1 MCILKETAHKKCT
14 ALRPAVF
21 KAMVNR
27 DLYQECKIKT
37 AEITWLLPY
46 LKFALQTF
54 LSTAVPARSLRC
66 EFITLRNSVKS
77 QIGNCQEPLIPAFL
91 IDFFMEVNMKKI
103 MVSCF
108 AFACAAGAFAQEYP
122 DANATNPEKMQWQQ
136 GFPPPKEKTLHA
148 ADGSYFNFPGLRY
161 SVNHM
166 QEFSVTRTVPAAKEK
181 LYSVKTKYDENID
194 SITFTPWDSDKEMT
208 FSQSLA
214 ANYTD
219 GIIIMHKGKI
229 IYEKYPAGLKPDG
242 VHAAMS
248 VSKSFTGTIA
258 SILVAEGVLDPS
270 KTVAEYIPE
279 LKDSGFADA
288 TVRQVMDMTTAIQY
302 SEDYNDPNAEVWKY
316 SAAGNVFRPADYK
329 GPQNYY
335 EYLATVK
342 KIDGQEHGEEF
353 GYRTVNT
360 ELLAWI
366 NSRVTGKGLTELI
379 SEKIWK
385 PLGAHYDGYY
395 QVDPS
400 GIAFAGGGFSLN
412 LRDMAMFGE
421 MMRNGGK
428 LNGKQIIP
436 EKAVKDIATGGSDAE
451 YKAVFA
457 KGGEYPKLDG
467 WSYHNM
473 WWITNNPHGA
483 YMARGVHG
491 QAIYIDPAAEM
502 VIARFASTY
511 LASNKYIDPLSI
523 PAYEAVAD
531 YLMKK

>member
-1 MCILKETAHKKCT
+1 MFFACRDFYILE
-14 ALRPAVF
+14 
-21 KAMVNR
+21 
-27 DLYQECKIKT
+27 E
-37 AEITWLLPY
+37 
-46 LKFALQTF
+46 
-54 LSTAVPARSLRC
+54 S
-66 EFITLRNSVKS
+66 
-77 QIGNCQEPLIPAFL
+77 
-91 IDFFMEVNMKKI
+91 MKKFI
-103 MVSCF
+103 IGFTVLVCLSF
-108 AFACAAGAFAQEYP
+108 AFSQNYP
-122 DANATNPEKMQWQQ
+122 NASDSNPEKMQWMQ
-136 GFPPPKEKTLHA
+136 GFPPAKEKTLHA
-148 ADGSYFNFPGLRY
+148 QDGSYFVFPGLRY

-166 QEFSVTRTVPAAKEK
+166 QEFSLTRTVSAPKEK
-181 LYSVKTKYDENID
+181 LYSVKTKYDDKID
-194 SITFTPWDSDKEMT
+194 SIMFTPWDSDKPMT
-208 FSQSLA
+208 FAESLD

-219 GIIIMHKGKI
+219 GIVILHKGKI
-229 IYEKYPAGLKPDG
+229 IYEKYPAGLKQDG

-258 SILVAEGVLDPS
+258 AILVSEGILDPS
-270 KTVAEYIPE
+270 KKVSEYIPE

-302 SEDYNDPNAEVWKY
+302 SEDYNNPDAEVWKY
-316 SAAGNVFRPADYK
+316 SASGNVFRPSDYK

-342 KIDGQEHGEEF
+342 KIDGQEHGEKF

-421 MMRNGGK
+421 MLRNGGK

-436 EKAVKDIATGGSDAE
+436 ESAALDIAKGGSTQE
-451 YKAVFA
+451 YKEVFA
-457 KGGEYPKLDG
+457 KSGEYPKLKD

-473 WWITNNPHGA
+473 WWITNNSHGA

-491 QAIYIDPAAEM
+491 QAIYIDPKAEM

-531 YLMKK
+531 YLLKK

>member
-1 MCILKETAHKKCT
+1 MKK
-14 ALRPAVF
+14 
-21 KAMVNR
+21 
-27 DLYQECKIKT
+27 QI
-37 AEITWLLPY
+37 LLPVV
-46 LKFALQTF
+46 FF
-54 LSTAVPARSLRC
+54 
-66 EFITLRNSVKS
+66 SVLFS
-77 QIGNCQEPLIPAFL
+77 
-91 IDFFMEVNMKKI
+91 
-103 MVSCF
+103 
-108 AFACAAGAFAQEYP
+108 FAQSYP
-122 DANATNPEKMQWQQ
+122 DADETNPEKMQWQQ
-136 GFPPPKEKTLHA
+136 GFPPLPEKTLHA
-148 ADGSYFNFPGLRY
+148 ADGSYFTFPGLRY

-166 QEFSVTRTVPAAKEK
+166 QEFSLTRTVPGAKEN
-181 LYSVKTKYDENID
+181 LYSVKTKYDDAID
-194 SITFTPWDSDKEMT
+194 NITFTPWNSDTEMT
-208 FSQSLA
+208 FAQSLD

-229 IYEKYPAGLKPDG
+229 IYEKYPAGLKQDG

-258 SILVAEGVLDPS
+258 AILEAEGVLDPS

-279 LKDSGFADA
+279 LKDSGFGDA
-288 TVRQVMDMTTAIQY
+288 TVRQVMDMTTSIQY

-329 GPQNYY
+329 GPENYY

-342 KIDGQEHGEEF
+342 KIPGQEHGEKF
-353 GYRTVNT
+353 GYKTVNT

-366 NSRVTGKGLTELI
+366 NSRVTGKSLTELI

-385 PLGAHYDGYY
+385 PMGAHYDGYY

-400 GIAFAGGGFSLN
+400 GIAFAGGGFNLN

-428 LNGKQIIP
+428 LNGKQVIP
-436 EKAVKDIATGGSDAE
+436 ASAAKDIATGGSGKE
-451 YKAVFA
+451 YKENFA
-457 KGGEYPKLDG
+457 KGGEYPALEN

-473 WWITNNPHGA
+473 WWITNNSHGA

-491 QAIYIDPAAEM
+491 QAIYVDPAAQM

>member
-1 MCILKETAHKKCT
+1 
-14 ALRPAVF
+14 
-21 KAMVNR
+21 
-27 DLYQECKIKT
+27 
-37 AEITWLLPY
+37 
-46 LKFALQTF
+46 
-54 LSTAVPARSLRC
+54 
-66 EFITLRNSVKS
+66 
-77 QIGNCQEPLIPAFL
+77 
-91 IDFFMEVNMKKI
+91 MKKTI
-103 MVSCF
+103 LVCAAVAGAAT
-108 AFACAAGAFAQEYP
+108 AFAKNYPSAAE
-122 DANATNPEKMQWQQ
+122 TNPEKMQWMQ
-136 GFPPPKEKTLHA
+136 GFPPPADKTLHA
-148 ADGSYFNFPGLRY
+148 TDGSYFMFPGLRY

-166 QEFSVTRTVPAAKEK
+166 QEFSPTRTVPCAKEK
-181 LYSVKTKYDENID
+181 QYTVKTKYDANID
-194 SITFTPWDSDKEMT
+194 SIRFTPWDSDTEMT
-208 FSQSLA
+208 FAESLD

-229 IYEKYPAGLKPDG
+229 IYEKYPAGLKADG

-258 SILVAEGVLDPS
+258 AILVSEGVLDPS
-270 KTVAEYIPE
+270 KKVREYIPE

-288 TVRQVMDMTTAIQY
+288 TVRQVMDMTTAIKY
-302 SEDYNDPNAEVWKY
+302 SEDYNDPNADVWNY
-316 SAAGNVFRPADYK
+316 STAGTVFRPADYK
-329 GPQNYY
+329 GPENFY
-335 EYLATVK
+335 EYLATVQ

-366 NSRVTGKGLTELI
+366 CSRVTGQKLTELI
-379 SEKIWK
+379 SERIWK

-395 QVDPS
+395 QLDPS
-400 GIAFAGGGFSLN
+400 GITFAGGGFNLN

-428 LNGKQIIP
+428 LNGRQIIP
-436 EKAVKDIATGGSDAE
+436 AAAAHDIATGGSDEA

-473 WWITNNPHGA
+473 WWITNNAHGA
-483 YMARGVHG
+483 YMARGVYG

-511 LASNKYIDPLSI
+511 LASNKYIDPTSL

>member
-1 MCILKETAHKKCT
+1 
-14 ALRPAVF
+14 
-21 KAMVNR
+21 
-27 DLYQECKIKT
+27 
-37 AEITWLLPY
+37 
-46 LKFALQTF
+46 
-54 LSTAVPARSLRC
+54 
-66 EFITLRNSVKS
+66 
-77 QIGNCQEPLIPAFL
+77 
-91 IDFFMEVNMKKI
+91 MKKFI
-103 MVSCF
+103 LGFM
-108 AFACAAGAFAQEYP
+108 AFFCVTGAFSQNYP
-122 DANATNPEKMQWQQ
+122 NASDSNPEKMQWMQ
-136 GFPPPKEKTLHA
+136 GFPPAKEKTLYA
-148 ADGSYFNFPGLRY
+148 QDGSYFVFPGLRY
-161 SVNHM
+161 SVNHI
-166 QEFSVTRTVPAAKEK
+166 QEFSPTRTVPAPKEK
-181 LYSVKTKYDENID
+181 LYCVKTKYDDKID
-194 SITFTPWDSDKEMT
+194 SVVFTPWDSDEPMT
-208 FSQSLA
+208 FAQSLD

-219 GIIIMHKGKI
+219 GIVILHKGKI
-229 IYEKYPAGLKPDG
+229 VYEKYPAGLKQDG

-258 SILVAEGVLDPS
+258 SILVSEGILDPS
-270 KTVAEYIPE
+270 KKVSEYIPE

-302 SEDYNDPNAEVWKY
+302 SENYNDPNAEVWKY
-316 SAAGNVFRPADYK
+316 SASGNVFRPSDYK
-329 GPQNYY
+329 GPENYY

-342 KIDGQEHGEEF
+342 KIDGQEHGEKF

-421 MMRNGGK
+421 MLRNGGK
-428 LNGKQIIP
+428 LNGKQVIP
-436 EKAVKDIATGGSDAE
+436 ERAALDIAKGGSTQE
-451 YKAVFA
+451 YKDVFA
-457 KGGEYPKLDG
+457 KSAEYPKLKD

-473 WWITNNPHGA
+473 WWITNNSHGA

-491 QAIYIDPAAEM
+491 QAIYIDPKAEM

>member
-1 MCILKETAHKKCT
+1 MKAGLNIHSHAFFVVS
-14 ALRPAVF
+14 ARRLRPPRFRSNA
-21 KAMVNR
+21 
-27 DLYQECKIKT
+27 
-37 AEITWLLPY
+37 AELNFWRNPM
-46 LKFALQTF
+46 
-54 LSTAVPARSLRC
+54 RMRN
-66 EFITLRNSVKS
+66 FITGVL
-77 QIGNCQEPLIPAFL
+77 
-91 IDFFMEVNMKKI
+91 FMALTASI
-103 MVSCF
+103 
-108 AFACAAGAFAQEYP
+108 FAQDYP
-122 DANATNPEKMQWQQ
+122 DAKATNPDTMRWMK
-136 GFPPPKEKTLHA
+136 GFPPPPDRTLHA
-148 ADGSYFNFPGLRY
+148 ADGSFFNFPGLRY

-166 QEFSVTRTVPAAKEK
+166 QEFSPTRTVPAAKEK
-181 LYSVKTKYDENID
+181 LYSVKTKYDSKIG
-194 SITFTPWDSDKEMT
+194 SLTFVPWDSDAPMT
-208 FSQSLA
+208 IDESLD

-219 GIIIMHKGKI
+219 GFIVMHKGRI
-229 IYEKYPAGLKPDG
+229 VYEKYPAGLRPDG

-248 VSKSFTGTIA
+248 VSKSFTGTVA

-270 KTVAEYIPE
+270 KKVAEYIPE
-279 LKDSGFADA
+279 LRDSGFADA

-302 SEDYNDPNAEVWKY
+302 SEDYNDPNAEVWAY

-342 KIDGQEHGEEF
+342 KIPGQEHGEEF

-366 NSRVTGKGLTELI
+366 VSRVTDTGLAQLV

-385 PLGAHYDGYY
+385 PLGAHHDGYY
-395 QVDPS
+395 LTDPS

-421 MMRNGGK
+421 MMRSGGK
-428 LNGKQIIP
+428 LNGRQIIP
-436 EKAVKDIATGGSDAE
+436 EAAVADIRDGGRNTGSRKA
-451 YKAVFA
+451 FA
-457 KGGEYPKLDG
+457 AGGEYPRLDG
-467 WSYHNM
+467 WSYRDM
-473 WWITNNPHGA
+473 WWITNNAHGA

-491 QAIYIDPAAEM
+491 RAIYIDPAAEM

>member
-1 MCILKETAHKKCT
+1 
-14 ALRPAVF
+14 
-21 KAMVNR
+21 
-27 DLYQECKIKT
+27 
-37 AEITWLLPY
+37 
-46 LKFALQTF
+46 
-54 LSTAVPARSLRC
+54 
-66 EFITLRNSVKS
+66 
-77 QIGNCQEPLIPAFL
+77 
-91 IDFFMEVNMKKI
+91 MKKFI
-103 MVSCF
+103 LGFM
-108 AFACAAGAFAQEYP
+108 AFFCVTGAFSQNYP
-122 DANATNPEKMQWQQ
+122 NASDSNPEKMQWMQ
-136 GFPPPKEKTLHA
+136 GFPPAKEKTLYA
-148 ADGSYFNFPGLRY
+148 QDGSYFVFPGLRY
-161 SVNHM
+161 SVNHI
-166 QEFSVTRTVPAAKEK
+166 QEFSPTRTVPAPKEK
-181 LYSVKTKYDENID
+181 LYCVKTKYDDKID
-194 SITFTPWDSDKEMT
+194 SVVFTPWDSDEPMT
-208 FSQSLA
+208 FAQSLD

-219 GIIIMHKGKI
+219 GIIILHKGKI
-229 IYEKYPAGLKPDG
+229 VYEKYPAGLKQDG

-258 SILVAEGVLDPS
+258 SILVSEGILDPS
-270 KTVAEYIPE
+270 KKVSEYIPE

-302 SEDYNDPNAEVWKY
+302 SENYNDPNAEVWKY
-316 SAAGNVFRPADYK
+316 SASGNVFRPSDYK
-329 GPQNYY
+329 GPENYY

-342 KIDGQEHGEEF
+342 KIDGQEHGEKF

-421 MMRNGGK
+421 MLRNGGK

-436 EKAVKDIATGGSDAE
+436 ESAALDIAKGGSTQD
-451 YKAVFA
+451 YKEVFA
-457 KGGEYPKLDG
+457 KSEEYPKLKD

-473 WWITNNPHGA
+473 WWITNNSHGA

-491 QAIYIDPAAEM
+491 QAIYIDPKAEM

-531 YLMKK
+531 YLLKK

>member
-1 MCILKETAHKKCT
+1 
-14 ALRPAVF
+14 
-21 KAMVNR
+21 
-27 DLYQECKIKT
+27 
-37 AEITWLLPY
+37 
-46 LKFALQTF
+46 
-54 LSTAVPARSLRC
+54 
-66 EFITLRNSVKS
+66 
-77 QIGNCQEPLIPAFL
+77 
-91 IDFFMEVNMKKI
+91 MKKFI
-103 MVSCF
+103 LGFM
-108 AFACAAGAFAQEYP
+108 AFFCVTGAFSQNYP
-122 DANATNPEKMQWQQ
+122 NASDSNPEKMQWMQ
-136 GFPPPKEKTLHA
+136 GFPPAKEKTLHA
-148 ADGSYFNFPGLRY
+148 QDGSYFVFPGLRY
-161 SVNHM
+161 SVNHI
-166 QEFSVTRTVPAAKEK
+166 QEFSPTRTVPAPKEK
-181 LYSVKTKYDENID
+181 LYCVKTKYDDKID
-194 SITFTPWDSDKEMT
+194 SVVFTPWDSDEPMT
-208 FSQSLA
+208 FAQSLD

-219 GIIIMHKGKI
+219 GIIILHKGKI
-229 IYEKYPAGLKPDG
+229 VYEKYPAGLKQDG

-258 SILVAEGVLDPS
+258 SILVSEGILDPS
-270 KTVAEYIPE
+270 KKVSEYIPE

-316 SAAGNVFRPADYK
+316 SASGNVFRPSDYK
-329 GPQNYY
+329 GPENYY

-342 KIDGQEHGEEF
+342 KIDGQEHGEKF

-421 MMRNGGK
+421 MLRNGGK
-428 LNGKQIIP
+428 FNGKQVIP
-436 EKAVKDIATGGSDAE
+436 ENAALDIAKGGSTQE
-451 YKAVFA
+451 YKDVFA
-457 KGGEYPKLDG
+457 KSGEYPKLKD

-473 WWITNNPHGA
+473 WWITNNSHGA

-491 QAIYIDPAAEM
+491 QAIYIDPKAEM

>member
-1 MCILKETAHKKCT
+1 
-14 ALRPAVF
+14 
-21 KAMVNR
+21 
-27 DLYQECKIKT
+27 
-37 AEITWLLPY
+37 
-46 LKFALQTF
+46 
-54 LSTAVPARSLRC
+54 
-66 EFITLRNSVKS
+66 
-77 QIGNCQEPLIPAFL
+77 
-91 IDFFMEVNMKKI
+91 MKKFI
-103 MVSCF
+103 LGSM
-108 AFACAAGAFAQEYP
+108 AFFCVTGAFSQNYP
-122 DANATNPEKMQWQQ
+122 NASDSNPEKMQWMQ
-136 GFPPPKEKTLHA
+136 GFPPAKEKTLHA
-148 ADGSYFNFPGLRY
+148 QDGSYFVFPGLRY
-161 SVNHM
+161 SVNHI
-166 QEFSVTRTVPAAKEK
+166 QEFSPTRTVLAPKEK
-181 LYSVKTKYDENID
+181 LYCVKTKYDDKID
-194 SITFTPWDSDKEMT
+194 SIMFTPWDSDKPMT
-208 FSQSLA
+208 FAESLD

-219 GIIIMHKGKI
+219 GIVILHKGKI
-229 IYEKYPAGLKPDG
+229 VYEKYPAGLKQDG

-258 SILVAEGVLDPS
+258 AILVSEGILDPS
-270 KTVAEYIPE
+270 KKVSEYIPE

-302 SEDYNDPNAEVWKY
+302 SEDYNNPDAEVWKY
-316 SAAGNVFRPADYK
+316 SASGNVFRPSDYK

-342 KIDGQEHGEEF
+342 KIDGQEHGEKF

-421 MMRNGGK
+421 MLRNGGK

-436 EKAVKDIATGGSDAE
+436 ESAALDIAKGGSTQE
-451 YKAVFA
+451 YKEVFA
-457 KGGEYPKLDG
+457 KSGEYPKLKD

-473 WWITNNPHGA
+473 WWITNNSHGA

-491 QAIYIDPAAEM
+491 QAIYIDPKAEM

-531 YLMKK
+531 YLLKK

>member
-1 MCILKETAHKKCT
+1 
-14 ALRPAVF
+14 
-21 KAMVNR
+21 
-27 DLYQECKIKT
+27 
-37 AEITWLLPY
+37 
-46 LKFALQTF
+46 
-54 LSTAVPARSLRC
+54 
-66 EFITLRNSVKS
+66 
-77 QIGNCQEPLIPAFL
+77 
-91 IDFFMEVNMKKI
+91 MKKFI
-103 MVSCF
+103 LGSM
-108 AFACAAGAFAQEYP
+108 AFFCVTGAFSQNYP
-122 DANATNPEKMQWQQ
+122 NASDSNPEKMQWMQ
-136 GFPPPKEKTLHA
+136 GFPPAKEKTLHA
-148 ADGSYFNFPGLRY
+148 QDGSYFVFPGLRY
-161 SVNHM
+161 SVNHI
-166 QEFSVTRTVPAAKEK
+166 QEFSPTRTVPAPKEK
-181 LYSVKTKYDENID
+181 LYCVKTKYDDKID
-194 SITFTPWDSDKEMT
+194 SVVFTPWDSDEPMT
-208 FSQSLA
+208 FAQSLD

-219 GIIIMHKGKI
+219 GIIILHKGKI
-229 IYEKYPAGLKPDG
+229 VYEKYPAGLKQDG

-258 SILVAEGVLDPS
+258 SILVSEGILDPS
-270 KTVAEYIPE
+270 KKVSEYIPE

-316 SAAGNVFRPADYK
+316 SASGNVFRPSDYK
-329 GPQNYY
+329 GPENYY

-342 KIDGQEHGEEF
+342 KIDGQEHGEKF

-421 MMRNGGK
+421 MLRNGGK
-428 LNGKQIIP
+428 FNGKQVIP
-436 EKAVKDIATGGSDAE
+436 ENAALDIAKGGSTQE
-451 YKAVFA
+451 YKDVFA
-457 KGGEYPKLDG
+457 KSGEYPKLKD

-473 WWITNNPHGA
+473 WWITNNSHGA

-491 QAIYIDPAAEM
+491 QAIYIDPKAEM

>member
-1 MCILKETAHKKCT
+1 
-14 ALRPAVF
+14 
-21 KAMVNR
+21 
-27 DLYQECKIKT
+27 
-37 AEITWLLPY
+37 
-46 LKFALQTF
+46 
-54 LSTAVPARSLRC
+54 
-66 EFITLRNSVKS
+66 
-77 QIGNCQEPLIPAFL
+77 
-91 IDFFMEVNMKKI
+91 MKKI
-103 MVSCF
+103 ILGSM
-108 AFACAAGAFAQEYP
+108 AFFCVTGAFSQNYP
-122 DANATNPEKMQWQQ
+122 NASDSNPEKMQWMQ
-136 GFPPPKEKTLHA
+136 GFPPAKEKTLYA
-148 ADGSYFNFPGLRY
+148 QDGSYFVFPGLRY
-161 SVNHM
+161 SVNHI
-166 QEFSVTRTVPAAKEK
+166 QEFSPTRTVPAPKEK
-181 LYSVKTKYDENID
+181 LYCVKTKYDDKID
-194 SITFTPWDSDKEMT
+194 SVVFTPWDSDEPMT
-208 FSQSLA
+208 FAQSLD

-219 GIIIMHKGKI
+219 GIIILHKGKI
-229 IYEKYPAGLKPDG
+229 VYEKYPAGLKQDG

-258 SILVAEGVLDPS
+258 SILVSEGILDPS
-270 KTVAEYIPE
+270 KKVSEYIPE

-316 SAAGNVFRPADYK
+316 SASGNVFRPSDYK
-329 GPQNYY
+329 GPENYY

-342 KIDGQEHGEEF
+342 KIDGQEHGEKF

-421 MMRNGGK
+421 MLRNGGK
-428 LNGKQIIP
+428 LNGKQVIP
-436 EKAVKDIATGGSDAE
+436 ESAALDIAKGGSTQE
-451 YKAVFA
+451 YKDVFA
-457 KGGEYPKLDG
+457 KSGEYPKLKD

-473 WWITNNPHGA
+473 WWITNNSHGA

-491 QAIYIDPAAEM
+491 QAIYIDPKAEM